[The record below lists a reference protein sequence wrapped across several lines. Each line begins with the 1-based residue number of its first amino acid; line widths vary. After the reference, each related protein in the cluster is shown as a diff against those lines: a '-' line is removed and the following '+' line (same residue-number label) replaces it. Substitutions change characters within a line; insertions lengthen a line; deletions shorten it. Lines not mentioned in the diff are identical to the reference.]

1 MTAITID
8 KAIEAWSLV
17 QGAEK
22 EVKRLE
28 TNFKAH
34 RLELEDAE
42 EKEYMDKRV
51 KLWLDKFRYVSY
63 DMEDVLD
70 EWETAVQQLETDL
83 SGSTSVRNWKIQ
95 CRGRDAVPENAS
107 VNTFV
112 YEVSQFLLRQ
122 KSNKYILVH
131 CTHGHN
137 RTGYM
142 IIHYLMR
149 TQPMSVT
156 RAIKFFSEARPPGIH
171 KPDYIDALYAFYHER
186 RPESFVCPPTPE
198 WKRSSDLDLNGEATA
213 DDDDDDDDGAPTAL
227 PRACT
232 IPGITSS
239 FTEQLIMFEQYCNI
253 ENLGRVNK
261 VKVKRRITVESLQL
275 EPLCNQNT
283 LIQDGKEMASVL
295 YTYRSYVEALPQ
307 VPQALHFLQLVVV
320 ELSLRLLGR
329 GPNL

>member
-1 MTAITID
+1 SNR
-8 KAIEAWSLV
+8 SLV

-42 EKEYMDKRV
+42 EKEY
-51 KLWLDKFRYVSY
+51 
-63 DMEDVLD
+63 
-70 EWETAVQQLETDL
+70 QLQTDL
-83 SGSTSVRNWKIQ
+83 SSSASVRNWKIQ

-156 RAIKFFSEARPPGIH
+156 RAIKFFSEARPPGIY

-186 RPESFVCPPTPE
+186 RPESLVCPPTPE

-227 PRACT
+227 PVRGHAQF
-232 IPGITSS
+232 PGSHPVSLNSLSCLSNIAILKILVELTKLRSKGES
-239 FTEQLIMFEQYCNI
+239 QWKDTKALNQL
-253 ENLGRVNK
+253 
-261 VKVKRRITVESLQL
+261 
-275 EPLCNQNT
+275 NT

-295 YTYRSYVEALPQ
+295 YTYRSCVEALPQ
-307 VPQALHFLQLVVV
+307 GYVGIHSSGFRNFLLKPELLRSIVDSGFEHPFELRQSFKLMSDVNIREFH
-320 ELSLRLLGR
+320 ELSHFVFLAFSDL
-329 GPNL
+329 